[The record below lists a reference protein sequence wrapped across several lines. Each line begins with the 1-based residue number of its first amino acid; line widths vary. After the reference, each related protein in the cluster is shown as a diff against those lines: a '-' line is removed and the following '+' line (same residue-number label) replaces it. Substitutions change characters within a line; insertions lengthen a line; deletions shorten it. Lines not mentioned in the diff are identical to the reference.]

1 MDLTGFVNCRVLKIV
16 MSFPFC
22 HWLEILLCSKVPHTL
37 GFHLRLRVLR
47 TVIPEQALTFN
58 RSSLLPLG
66 TASVFRL
73 RDLSLLEVCC
83 SSSMTRKMLPGT
95 FAVRKPS
102 LWGSTWLK
110 SLLSIHVAIC
120 KPLYYDIIMS
130 DRDMASSF
138 RWHVLETLSQQPFR
152 SSSQCGCVCVAPMSE
167 TICVWCKSVFES
179 CLHGTN
185 HTLGLFVAVDS
196 GFIDLLTFSSWCS
209 HRWSSST
216 ILWGPISLRGDAKQ
230 CPTVSL
236 TPLWCS

>member
-110 SLLSIHVAIC
+110 SLLSIRVAIC
-120 KPLYYDIIMS
+120 KPLHHDIITS
-130 DRDMASSF
+130 DRDMTSSF
-138 RWHVLETLSQQPFR
+138 RWHVVEALSLQPFR
-152 SSSQCGCVCVAPMSE
+152 SSSQCGCVWPQCQRP
-167 TICVWCKSVFES
+167 
-179 CLHGTN
+179 
-185 HTLGLFVAVDS
+185 FVCDVNP
-196 GFIDLLTFSSWCS
+196 FLKVVCME
-209 HRWSSST
+209 
-216 ILWGPISLRGDAKQ
+216 PIIPL
-230 CPTVSL
+230 VSL
-236 TPLWCS
+236 LLSTVGSLTC